1 MIYLDTHVV
10 VWLYVGDLSK
20 FSNPAKTAL
29 NTHPVVI
36 SPMVI
41 LELSYLQEIGRV
53 KTQPSVMFDYLS
65 DRIGLKISDVPFE
78 QVIASAVQQIW
89 TRDPFDRVIVGHA
102 AVHGCEL
109 VTKDDEIRDN
119 YIHTVW

>member
-29 NTHPVVI
+29 NTHPIVI
-36 SPMVI
+36 SPIVI
-41 LELSYLQEIGRV
+41 LEVTYLHEIGRL
-53 KTQPSVMFDYLS
+53 KTQPSAMIDYLS
-65 DRIGLKISDVPFE
+65 NRIGLKISDVPFE
-78 QVIASAVQQIW
+78 QVIASALQQTW
-89 TRDPFDRVIVGHA
+89 TRDPFDRIIVGHA
-102 AVHGCEL
+102 AIHEHGL

-119 YIHTVW
+119 YIHAVW